1 MKQVR
6 GITKRHDVEGQDV
19 EHALRIAQSAL
30 GQIDGAMHASVSVPS
45 TNGLVVRASTDLS
58 IESPGELCTGPS
70 VAVLDSGRI
79 VRVPTVERSDEFPEY
94 VAKCRRLGI
103 NSVAAFPVKDA
114 ALRTVA
120 VLTISSA
127 DHHGF
132 GTADLR
138 AGRRV
143 AEQLASVG
151 LFHPVAG

>member
-1 MKQVR
+1 ME
-6 GITKRHDVEGQDV
+6 D
-19 EHALRIAQSAL
+19 ALRIAQFAL

-45 TNGLVVRASTDLS
+45 TNGLVVQASTDPS
-58 IESPGELCTGPS
+58 IESPGELCIGPS

-79 VRVPTVERSDEFPEY
+79 VRVPTVERDDEFPEY

-103 NSVAAFPVKDA
+103 NSVAAFPIKDA
-114 ALRTVA
+114 TLRTVA

-138 AGRRV
+138 TGRRV

-151 LFHPVAG
+151 LFRPVTG